1 METDRSVWFNESPR
15 FNRTDTEWKLT
26 TTFLKSLIVRFNR
39 TDTEWKRS
47 SILYSKSSC
56 PIQSDRYGMETHTLD
71 IVHCYQRFN
80 RTDTEWKLEFLDK
93 MDNPL
98 PRFNRT
104 DTEWK
109 RALQSC
115 NVRSLRIQSDRY
127 GMETR
132 YCGLAQPL
140 FLIQSDRYGMET
152 LPFLLLKLHK

>member
-1 METDRSVWFNESPR
+1 METFFYLIFEIFMSDSIGPIRNGNSYPR
-15 FNRTDTEWKLT
+15 
-26 TTFLKSLIVRFNR
+26 
-39 TDTEWKRS
+39 
-47 SILYSKSSC
+47 YC
-56 PIQSDRYGMETHTLD
+56 PLLPKIQSDRYGMETHTLD

-127 GMETR
+127 GMETNN
-132 YCGLAQPL
+132 
-140 FLIQSDRYGMET
+140 IT
-152 LPFLLLKLHK
+152 PFKLYQDSIGPIRNGNKESVL